1 MDIFSV
7 LKEEHEKLRGIFDKI
22 DDTTERAEKTRA
34 HLYRELYRELHS
46 HAVMEEQVLYTRLE
60 QEESMKYLLAEAKEE
75 HVQGENMLQEL
86 AKMDDTTIEWTGK
99 VTVLKE
105 NTEHHLREEEEEM
118 FVQAK
123 KILKDGEAEKMA
135 IAFIEGKKELLAKI
149 AK

>member
-1 MDIFSV
+1 
-7 LKEEHEKLRGIFDKI
+7 
-22 DDTTERAEKTRA
+22 
-34 HLYRELYRELHS
+34 
-46 HAVMEEQVLYTRLE
+46 
-60 QEESMKYLLAEAKEE
+60 MKYLLAEAKEE